1 MNYVADTHSL
11 VWYFTEDPRL
21 SKKALDVFEQTK
33 QKDLI
38 IIPTVVLAE
47 LMFISQKGKITITFS
62 ETLKKIE
69 ESENFNVAPLDIEIL
84 KVADKMEADIEM
96 HDKLIAATALHFE
109 AALITKDE
117 EIKKLGIVSTV
128 W

>member
-21 SKKALDVFEQTK
+21 SKKALDAFEQTK

-47 LMFISQKGKITITFS
+47 LMFISQKGRITITFS

-84 KVADKMEADIEM
+84 KVADKMKAAIEM
-96 HDKLIAATALHFE
+96 HDKLIVATALYFE
-109 AALITKDE
+109 AALITRDE
-117 EIKKLGIVSTV
+117 GIKKLGIVSTV

>member
-21 SKKALDVFEQTK
+21 SKKALDAFEQTK
-33 QKDLI
+33 QKGLI

-84 KVADKMEADIEM
+84 KVADKMNAEVEM
-96 HDKLIAATALHFE
+96 HDKLIVATALHFE
-109 AALITKDE
+109 AVLITRDE
-117 EIKKLGIVSTV
+117 IIKKLGIVSTV

>member
-21 SKKALDVFEQTK
+21 SKKALDAFEQTK

>member
-1 MNYVADTHSL
+1 
-11 VWYFTEDPRL
+11 
-21 SKKALDVFEQTK
+21 EQTK

-47 LMFISQKGKITITFS
+47 LMFISQKGRITITFS

-84 KVADKMEADIEM
+84 KVTDKMKAAIEM
-96 HDKLIAATALHFE
+96 HDKLIVATALYFE
-109 AALITKDE
+109 AALITRDE
-117 EIKKLGIVSTV
+117 GIKKLGIVSTV

>member
-1 MNYVADTHSL
+1 
-11 VWYFTEDPRL
+11 
-21 SKKALDVFEQTK
+21 
-33 QKDLI
+33 
-38 IIPTVVLAE
+38 
-47 LMFISQKGKITITFS
+47 MFISQKGKITITFS

-84 KVADKMEADIEM
+84 KVAEKMKADIEM

>member
-1 MNYVADTHSL
+1 MNYVTDTHSL

-21 SKKALDVFEQTK
+21 SKKALDIFERTK
-33 QKDLI
+33 REGLI
-38 IIPTVVLAE
+38 IIPAVVLAE
-47 LMFISQKGKITITFS
+47 LMFIARKGKITIAFS
-62 ETLKKIE
+62 ETVKKIE
-69 ESENFNVAPLDIEIL
+69 ECKNFTVAALDIEIL
-84 KVADKMEADIEM
+84 KVADKIKADIEM
-96 HDKLIAATALHFE
+96 HDKLIIATALYFE